1 MSDSVAGKASGEGRG
16 AFTAALYHR
25 WSDVPAAWTALAHET
40 SATPFQNP
48 VFLAAWYQSF
58 CHNDPCQPVIVALAG
73 ADGTPALLF
82 PLVSLRDR
90 GLRVVCFADAG
101 VSDNNAP
108 LLGPAAPTSPGTAR
122 RAIEVLRKALPG
134 HDLLRFD
141 KIPQKIGSRPNP
153 LALLAGVTEGP
164 LNAHPLHF
172 ADDFSDYVRSRAKKF
187 RKEQARVWRV
197 FQRLEGAR
205 FDIIADPVEAQELFA
220 TFERLQSERIRGL
233 GQEYS
238 LDEPEYRDFYRRLL
252 AEGIRAGTVVFGALR
267 LGSELIGGLIGIA
280 NKRSL
285 VFVRLGHAG
294 DKWGFCSPGRLVIER
309 VLEWAHGAGYRDI
322 DFSVGDYDYKRD
334 FCIGSER
341 LLEYARA
348 GSLKG
353 VAAAGL
359 HYAKGVA
366 RGSPQLRALVARL
379 RGSGRSAAPQARS
392 LKSAAQG

>member
-1 MSDSVAGKASGEGRG
+1 MSDTVAGAASGEGRG
-16 AFTAALYHR
+16 PFTAALYHR
-25 WSDVPAAWTALAHET
+25 WTDVPAAWTARDDDI
-40 SATPFQNP
+40 SATPFQDP
-48 VFLAAWYQSF
+48 VFLASWYQSF
-58 CHNDPCQPVIVALAG
+58 CQDETCQPVIVALAD
-73 ADGTPALLF
+73 ADGRPALLF
-82 PLVSLRDR
+82 PLAAMLDR
-90 GLRVVCFADAG
+90 GLRVICFADAG

-108 LLGPAAPTSPGTAR
+108 LLGPAAPTSPGAAR
-122 RAIEVLRKALPG
+122 RAIDVLRKSLPA

-141 KIPQKIGSRPNP
+141 KIPQRIGSRPNP
-153 LALLAGVTEGP
+153 LALLAGVTVGP
-164 LNAHPLHF
+164 LNAHPLRF
-172 ADDFSDYVRSRAKKF
+172 AGEFSDYVRSRAKKF

-205 FDIIADPVEAQELFA
+205 FDIIADPVEAQDLFA

-238 LDEPEYRDFYRRLL
+238 LDEPRYRDFYRRLL
-252 AEGIRAGTVVFGALR
+252 AEGSAGGTVVFGALR
-267 LGSELIGGLIGIA
+267 LGGELIGGLIGVA
-280 NKRSL
+280 NQRSL

-353 VAAAGL
+353 VAMAGL

-366 RGSPQLRALVARL
+366 RGSRHLRALVTRL
-379 RGSGRSAAPQARS
+379 RGAGSGAARPSRS
-392 LKSAAQG
+392 LTSAAQR